1 MREKILSYAKKTYG
15 TVPDKPWEK
24 YPGNEVLRHEDNRK
38 WYGLI
43 MPVKRKNLGLS
54 GEDVV
59 NVLNVKCDP
68 MAGFALREM
77 DGILPAYH
85 MNHAEW
91 ISILL
96 DGTVPEEEIY
106 PLLDM
111 SYDLTA
117 SKKKKEKIRG
127 PKEWILP
134 ANPKYYDIEHAFDHT
149 DEIEWKQSNNIK
161 VGDTIYLYVAAPISA
176 ILYRCKAIKADIP
189 YEYESEHLTIRKL
202 VRVRL
207 EKRYE
212 PDQFPFSVL
221 KEEYGVSSI
230 RGPRSVPHRLSEAL
244 KAGHMIN

>member
-15 TVPDKPWEK
+15 TVPDKPWKK
-24 YPGNEVLRHEDNRK
+24 YPGNEVLRHEENRK

-127 PKEWILP
+127 P
-134 ANPKYYDIEHAFDHT
+134 
-149 DEIEWKQSNNIK
+149 
-161 VGDTIYLYVAAPISA
+161 
-176 ILYRCKAIKADIP
+176 
-189 YEYESEHLTIRKL
+189 
-202 VRVRL
+202 
-207 EKRYE
+207 
-212 PDQFPFSVL
+212 
-221 KEEYGVSSI
+221 
-230 RGPRSVPHRLSEAL
+230 RSVPHRLSEAL